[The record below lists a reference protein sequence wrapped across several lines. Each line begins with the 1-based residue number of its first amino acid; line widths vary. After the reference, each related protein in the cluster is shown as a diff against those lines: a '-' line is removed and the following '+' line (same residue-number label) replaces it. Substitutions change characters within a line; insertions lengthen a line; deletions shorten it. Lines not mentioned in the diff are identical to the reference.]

1 MHNILYT
8 RATAK
13 EMTTFRSNNNKTI
26 VAESNADKQHTY
38 AKLLQQFPKIKFS
51 YELKSYKKVSNSN
64 INIQGHDNDNNDDV
78 FFMIPKGKK
87 YFVWFKNGE
96 CLFLELDN
104 DKQVVNVASKKTSR
118 IFPNDTILYGTHFYY
133 RASPPPI
140 NTNSNYVVNVQ
151 YYFTIENIHYY
162 NGVNLDATQT
172 VFEKCKTLHLA
183 FTTATLE
190 KTFQVDIGLPHV
202 DTSLERI
209 SAVKPFY
216 QVYCIQKKKSND
228 TNNQYQNIHFDMLPL
243 PTPTIQK
250 MDAQQPR
257 PVTQTVTQ
265 INTVSKHIPIENN
278 KKYIEKSNDYYN
290 NNNNN
295 KKYKIFIVSADIQND
310 IYNLVDPDAVNE
322 LLSNHDYTIANKL
335 IADKLIA
342 DKLIADKLIAAIPDY
357 KTSVFM
363 NALFR
368 NIKENRSLDALEESD
383 DEDEFENTNIDKFV
397 DLTKKIKMKCVFNY
411 KFKKWTPVEC
421 VK

>member
-1 MHNILYT
+1 MNPFRNT
-8 RATAK
+8 KTAATVTA
-13 EMTTFRSNNNKTI
+13 TVIANKT
-26 VAESNADKQHTY
+26 AESHADKQVTY

-64 INIQGHDNDNNDDV
+64 MNVTINDSADDKDGV
-78 FFMIPKGKK
+78 VYFIIPKGKK

-104 DKQVVNVASKKTSR
+104 DKQVVNVMSKKTSR

-133 RASPPPI
+133 RAPNNASS
-140 NTNSNYVVNVQ
+140 NSIIQ

-162 NGVNLDATQT
+162 NGVNVDATQT

-183 FTTATLE
+183 FTTVSLE
-190 KTFQVDIGLPHV
+190 KTFQVDIGLPHI
-202 DTSLERI
+202 DTCLERI

-228 TNNQYQNIHFDMLPL
+228 KTNQYQNVHLNAASS
-243 PTPTIQK
+243 IQK
-250 MDAQQPR
+250 NDVKQQPQQQ
-257 PVTQTVTQ
+257 TQEEIKTSVV
-265 INTVSKHIPIENN
+265 TVSKHCVENG
-278 KKYIEKSNDYYN
+278 KKYVEKSNDYSN
-290 NNNNN
+290 NNINNINNNN

-310 IYNLVDPDAVNE
+310 IYNLVDPDN
-322 LLSNHDYTIANKL
+322 SSDYTIANKL
-335 IADKLIA
+335 IAS
-342 DKLIADKLIAAIPDY
+342 IPDY

-368 NIKENRSLDALEESD
+368 NIKENKSLDALEESD
-383 DEDEFENTNIDKFV
+383 DEQEFENTNIDKFV
-397 DLTKKIKMKCVFNY
+397 DLTKKIKMKCIFNY

-421 VK
+421 VN

>member
-1 MHNILYT
+1 MN
-8 RATAK
+8 
-13 EMTTFRSNNNKTI
+13 TFKSNNNNKI
-26 VAESNADKQHTY
+26 VTESNPDKHTC

-64 INIQGHDNDNNDDV
+64 VNKDQDQDQDQDRDRDQDNNNNNI

-104 DKQVVNVASKKTSR
+104 DKQVVNVTSKKTSH

-133 RASPPPI
+133 RAPA
-140 NTNSNYVVNVQ
+140 NSNSVVNVQ

-162 NGVNLDATQT
+162 NGVYLDATQT

-183 FTTATLE
+183 FTTSTLE
-190 KTFQVDIGLPHV
+190 KTFQVDIGLPHI
-202 DTSLERI
+202 DTCLERI

-216 QVYCIQKKKSND
+216 QVYCIQKKMSND
-228 TNNQYQNIHFDMLPL
+228 KTNQYQNIHFNVL
-243 PTPTIQK
+243 PTIQK
-250 MDAQQPR
+250 MDAPIK
-257 PVTQTVTQ
+257 PAP
-265 INTVSKHIPIENN
+265 INTVSKHIIETG
-278 KKYIEKSNDYYN
+278 KKYVEKSNDSTTT

-310 IYNLVDPDAVNE
+310 IYNLVEPDTTVND
-322 LLSNHDYTIANKL
+322 LSNYDISNKL
-335 IADKLIA
+335 IAS
-342 DKLIADKLIAAIPDY
+342 IPDY

-363 NALFR
+363 NTLFR

-411 KFKKWTPVEC
+411 KFKKWTPIEC

>member
-1 MHNILYT
+1 MN
-8 RATAK
+8 
-13 EMTTFRSNNNKTI
+13 TFRSNNNKPVVT
-26 VAESNADKQHTY
+26 ESNADKQHIY

-51 YELKSYKKVSNSN
+51 YELKSYKKVSTSN
-64 INIQGHDNDNNDDV
+64 INIQDQKGHDDNNNNV
-78 FFMIPKGKK
+78 FFVIPKGKK

-104 DKQVVNVASKKTSR
+104 DKQVVNVTSKKTSR

-133 RASPPPI
+133 RASA
-140 NTNSNYVVNVQ
+140 NSNHVVNVQ

-162 NGVNLDATQT
+162 NGVNLDTTQT
-172 VFEKCKTLHLA
+172 VFEKCKSLHLA

-190 KTFQVDIGLPHV
+190 KTFQVDIGLPHI
-202 DTSLERI
+202 DTCLERI

-216 QVYCIQKKKSND
+216 QVYCIQKKRSND
-228 TNNQYQNIHFDMLPL
+228 TNNQYQNIHFDMLSSNKQKNVQQHQTYHE
-243 PTPTIQK
+243 TPIK
-250 MDAQQPR
+250 
-257 PVTQTVTQ
+257 PV
-265 INTVSKHIPIENN
+265 IPISQNSNHVEND
-278 KKYIEKSNDYYN
+278 KKYTEKSNDSNNTNNTNSN
-290 NNNNN
+290 NNNYN

-310 IYNLVDPDAVNE
+310 IYNLVDPND
-322 LLSNHDYTIANKL
+322 LSNYDYTISNKL
-335 IADKLIA
+335 IAS
-342 DKLIADKLIAAIPDY
+342 IPDY

-397 DLTKKIKMKCVFNY
+397 DLNKKIKMKCIFNY
-411 KFKKWTPVEC
+411 KFKKWTPIEC

>member
-1 MHNILYT
+1 MNPFRNT
-8 RATAK
+8 K
-13 EMTTFRSNNNKTI
+13 TT
-26 VAESNADKQHTY
+26 ADKTVESRSTKQVTY

-64 INIQGHDNDNNDDV
+64 INIQDHDDNNV
-78 FFMIPKGKK
+78 YFMIPKGKK

-104 DKQVVNVASKKTSR
+104 DKQVVNVTSKKTSR

-133 RASPPPI
+133 RPHMNA
-140 NTNSNYVVNVQ
+140 NTDIL

-162 NGVNLDATQT
+162 NGVNVDATQT

-183 FTTATLE
+183 FTTVSLE
-190 KTFQVDIGLPHV
+190 KTFQIEIGLPHI
-202 DTSLERI
+202 DTSLDRI

-228 TNNQYQNIHFDMLPL
+228 KTNQYQNVHLNMMISQQAQQQQQAQQEPKQ
-243 PTPTIQK
+243 TPTI
-250 MDAQQPR
+250 
-257 PVTQTVTQ
+257 
-265 INTVSKHIPIENN
+265 NTISKHIAIENG
-278 KKYIEKSNDYYN
+278 KTYLEKSNDYSNKNN

-310 IYNLVDPDAVNE
+310 IYNLVDPDHDDS
-322 LLSNHDYTIANKL
+322 SNYTISNKL
-335 IADKLIA
+335 VAS
-342 DKLIADKLIAAIPDY
+342 IPDY

-397 DLTKKIKMKCVFNY
+397 DLAKRIKMKCVFNY
-411 KFKKWTPVEC
+411 KFKKWTPIEC
-421 VK
+421 VN

>member
-1 MHNILYT
+1 MN
-8 RATAK
+8 
-13 EMTTFRSNNNKTI
+13 TFRSNNNKT
-26 VAESNADKQHTY
+26 VENNADKQHTY

-64 INIQGHDNDNNDDV
+64 SKEDHEDSNNV
-78 FFMIPKGKK
+78 FFVIPKGKK

-104 DKQVVNVASKKTSR
+104 DKQVVNVTSKKTSR

-133 RASPPPI
+133 RASA
-140 NTNSNYVVNVQ
+140 NSNHVLNVQ

-172 VFEKCKTLHLA
+172 VFEKCKSLHLA

-190 KTFQVDIGLPHV
+190 KTFQVDIGLPHI
-202 DTSLERI
+202 DTCLERI

-216 QVYCIQKKKSND
+216 QIYCIQKKKSND
-228 TNNQYQNIHFDMLPL
+228 KTNQYRNIHLTML
-243 PTPTIQK
+243 PTIQK
-250 MDAQQPR
+250 MDAQQLQQR
-257 PVTQTVTQ
+257 P
-265 INTVSKHIPIENN
+265 INAVSKHNVENN
-278 KKYIEKSNDYYN
+278 KKYIEKS
-290 NNNNN
+290 
-295 KKYKIFIVSADIQND
+295 KYKIFIVSADIQND
-310 IYNLVDPDAVNE
+310 IYNLVDPDAVND
-322 LLSNHDYTIANKL
+322 LSNYDYTISNKL
-335 IADKLIA
+335 IAS
-342 DKLIADKLIAAIPDY
+342 IPDY

-368 NIKENRSLDALEESD
+368 NIKENISLDALEESD

-397 DLTKKIKMKCVFNY
+397 DLNKKIKMKCIFNY
-411 KFKKWTPVEC
+411 RFKKWTPIEC

>member
-1 MHNILYT
+1 
-8 RATAK
+8 
-13 EMTTFRSNNNKTI
+13 
-26 VAESNADKQHTY
+26 
-38 AKLLQQFPKIKFS
+38 
-51 YELKSYKKVSNSN
+51 
-64 INIQGHDNDNNDDV
+64 
-78 FFMIPKGKK
+78 MIPKGKK

-104 DKQVVNVASKKTSR
+104 DKQVVNVASKKTSH

-133 RASPPPI
+133 RAPA
-140 NTNSNYVVNVQ
+140 NSNHVVNVQ

-183 FTTATLE
+183 FTTSTLE
-190 KTFQVDIGLPHV
+190 KTFQVDIGLPHI
-202 DTSLERI
+202 DTCLERI

-216 QVYCIQKKKSND
+216 QVYCIQKKRSND
-228 TNNQYQNIHFDMLPL
+228 KTNQYQNIHFNVLSSV
-243 PTPTIQK
+243 QK
-250 MDAQQPR
+250 MDAQTQPQQ
-257 PVTQTVTQ
+257 PQQSEHPTP
-265 INTVSKHIPIENN
+265 IKPANTVSKHIIETG
-278 KKYIEKSNDYYN
+278 KKYVEKS
-290 NNNNN
+290 
-295 KKYKIFIVSADIQND
+295 KYKIFIVSADIQND
-310 IYNLVDPDAVNE
+310 IYNLVEPDAVND
-322 LLSNHDYTIANKL
+322 LSNYDYDISNKL
-335 IADKLIA
+335 IAS
-342 DKLIADKLIAAIPDY
+342 IPDY

-411 KFKKWTPVEC
+411 KFKKWTPIEC

>member
-1 MHNILYT
+1 MHN
-8 RATAK
+8 K
-13 EMTTFRSNNNKTI
+13 MNTFRSNNKTN
-26 VAESNADKQHTY
+26 VNESNTDKHTY

-51 YELKSYKKVSNSN
+51 YELKSYKKVSTS
-64 INIQGHDNDNNDDV
+64 IQDDNDNNNV

-104 DKQVVNVASKKTSR
+104 DKQVVNVTSKKTSR
-118 IFPNDTILYGTHFYY
+118 IFPNDTILYGTHFYH
-133 RASPPPI
+133 RASPM
-140 NTNSNYVVNVQ
+140 NSISNSVVNVQ

-162 NGVNLDATQT
+162 NGVNLDTTQT

-190 KTFQVDIGLPHV
+190 KTFQVDVGLPHI
-202 DTSLERI
+202 DNCLERI

-216 QVYCIQKKKSND
+216 QVYCVQKKRSND
-228 TNNQYQNIHFDMLPL
+228 MNNQYQNIHFNMLPTVQKIDSHL
-243 PTPTIQK
+243 EPPKPTPATI
-250 MDAQQPR
+250 A
-257 PVTQTVTQ
+257 
-265 INTVSKHIPIENN
+265 IENS
-278 KKYIEKSNDYYN
+278 KKYVEKSNDHKNDYKN
-290 NNNNN
+290 NNSNNNN

-310 IYNLVDPDAVNE
+310 IYNLVDPDTVNDS
-322 LLSNHDYTIANKL
+322 SNYIISNKL
-335 IADKLIA
+335 IAS
-342 DKLIADKLIAAIPDY
+342 IPDY

-368 NIKENRSLDALEESD
+368 NIKENKSLDALEESD

-397 DLTKKIKMKCVFNY
+397 DLNKKIKMKCIFNY
-411 KFKKWTPVEC
+411 RFKKWTPVEC

>member
-104 DKQVVNVASKKTSR
+104 DKQVVNVTSKKPSR

-133 RASPPPI
+133 RASA
-140 NTNSNYVVNVQ
+140 NSNHVVNVQ

-172 VFEKCKTLHLA
+172 VFEKCKSLHLA
-183 FTTATLE
+183 FTTANLE
-190 KTFQVDIGLPHV
+190 KTFQVDIGLPHI
-202 DTSLERI
+202 DTCLERI

-216 QVYCIQKKKSND
+216 QVYCIQKKRSND
-228 TNNQYQNIHFDMLPL
+228 TNNQYQNIHFNVLP
-243 PTPTIQK
+243 IMQK
-250 MDAQQPR
+250 MDAQQPT
-257 PVTQTVTQ
+257 PTPSTT
-265 INTVSKHIPIENN
+265 
-278 KKYIEKSNDYYN
+278 EKSNDSNNTN
-290 NNNNN
+290 NNNTNNTNYN

-310 IYNLVDPDAVNE
+310 IYNLVDPND
-322 LLSNHDYTIANKL
+322 LSNYDYTISNKL
-335 IADKLIA
+335 IAS
-342 DKLIADKLIAAIPDY
+342 IPDY

-411 KFKKWTPVEC
+411 KFKKWTPIEC

>member
-1 MHNILYT
+1 MN
-8 RATAK
+8 
-13 EMTTFRSNNNKTI
+13 TFRSNNNKTI
-26 VAESNADKQHTY
+26 VTESNTDKHTY

-64 INIQGHDNDNNDDV
+64 INVQDHDHDNNNV
-78 FFMIPKGKK
+78 FFIIPKGKK
-87 YFVWFKNGE
+87 FFIWFKNGE

-104 DKQVVNVASKKTSR
+104 DKQVVNVTSKKTSH
-118 IFPNDTILYGTHFYY
+118 IFPTDTILYGTHFYY
-133 RASPPPI
+133 RAPLM
-140 NTNSNYVVNVQ
+140 NANSNSIVNIQ

-190 KTFQVDIGLPHV
+190 KTFQVDIGLPHI
-202 DTSLERI
+202 DTCLERI

-228 TNNQYQNIHFDMLPL
+228 TNNQYQNIHLNAL
-243 PTPTIQK
+243 SSIQK
-250 MDAQQPR
+250 TDSQQTKT
-257 PVTQTVTQ
+257 PV
-265 INTVSKHIPIENN
+265 IAVSNHTIENN
-278 KKYIEKSNDYYN
+278 KQTIEKSNDYKN
-290 NNNNN
+290 NNGNNNN

-310 IYNLVDPDAVNE
+310 IYNLVDPDEVNDV
-322 LLSNHDYTIANKL
+322 LNYNVSNKL
-335 IADKLIA
+335 IAS
-342 DKLIADKLIAAIPDY
+342 IPDY
-357 KTSVFM
+357 KTSILM

-397 DLTKKIKMKCVFNY
+397 DLTKKIKMKCIFNY

-421 VK
+421 VNVI

>member
-1 MHNILYT
+1 MN
-8 RATAK
+8 
-13 EMTTFRSNNNKTI
+13 TFRSNNNKTI
-26 VAESNADKQHTY
+26 VTESNTDKHTY

-64 INIQGHDNDNNDDV
+64 INVQDHDHDNNNI
-78 FFMIPKGKK
+78 FFIIPKGKK
-87 YFVWFKNGE
+87 FFIWFKNGE

-104 DKQVVNVASKKTSR
+104 DKQVVNVTSKKTSH

-133 RASPPPI
+133 RAPLM
-140 NTNSNYVVNVQ
+140 NANSNSIVNIQ

-190 KTFQVDIGLPHV
+190 KTFQVDIGLPHI
-202 DTSLERI
+202 DTCLGRI
-209 SAVKPFY
+209 SCVKPFY

-228 TNNQYQNIHFDMLPL
+228 TNNQYQNIHLNAL
-243 PTPTIQK
+243 STIQK
-250 MDAQQPR
+250 METQQETKT
-257 PVTQTVTQ
+257 PV
-265 INTVSKHIPIENN
+265 IAISKHTTIENN
-278 KKYIEKSNDYYN
+278 KQYIEKLNDYKN
-290 NNNNN
+290 NNGNNNN

-310 IYNLVDPDAVNE
+310 IYNLVDPDAVND
-322 LLSNHDYTIANKL
+322 LSNYTVSNKL
-335 IADKLIA
+335 IAS
-342 DKLIADKLIAAIPDY
+342 IPDY
-357 KTSVFM
+357 KTSVLM

-397 DLTKKIKMKCVFNY
+397 DLTKKIKMKCIFNY

-421 VK
+421 VDII